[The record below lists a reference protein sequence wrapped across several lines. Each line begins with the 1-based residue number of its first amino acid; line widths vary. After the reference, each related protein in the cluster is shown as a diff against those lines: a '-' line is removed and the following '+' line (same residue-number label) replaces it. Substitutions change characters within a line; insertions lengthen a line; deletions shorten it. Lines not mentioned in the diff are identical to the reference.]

1 MELSNDLI
9 SQFVKITNS
18 NAQPE
23 KETVVY
29 GTIKDYEG
37 SKYVQLDGSDLLTPI
52 STTTEVVD
60 GERVMVTI
68 KNHTAT
74 VTGNL
79 SSPSARDKTVK
90 ELGTELGNKIS
101 EFEIIIADK
110 VSVDQLEAEAARIEA
125 LVAEKVSV
133 DQLEAV
139 EGTIETLNAEVV
151 AVSTKLTADEAE
163 IERLKTTKLDAEIAD
178 IKYATVEG
186 LNATNIKVNNLEATY
201 GEFASLT
208 TDKFKAYD
216 ATISDLEANTLSV
229 EEADLRYANIDFSNI
244 GSAAMETFYA
254 KSGLIEDVVVGDGTI
269 TGNLVGVTI
278 KGDLI
283 EGGTVVADKLIIL
296 GEDGLY
302 YKLNYDGVSIESE
315 QTDYNSLNGS
325 VITAKSITATKISVD
340 DLVAFDAT
348 IGGFNITDRS
358 LYSGVKESIN
368 NTTVGIY
375 LDNEGQ
381 VAFGDETNFLKF
393 YKDTDDTYKLEI
405 SAQSIMLSQSA
416 KNVEAALEETDKK
429 ITSTQTTL
437 TETINSN
444 YDDYNKFVSK
454 FSKYIRFMEDEN
466 GNPNDTA
473 LTIGSGDSALTLELD
488 NESGITFKKKGIP
501 FGWWDGDDFYTGN
514 IVIQVTERA
523 QFGNFAYVPRTDGS
537 LSFLKVESR
546 TGFYAVIKGTLMVM
560 YGSYPI
566 LENTTMIISDIPAVL
581 DGTKLILGEY

>member
-9 SQFVKITNS
+9 SQFVKITND
-18 NAQPE
+18 NTKTE
-23 KETVVY
+23 KKTVVY
-29 GTIKDYEG
+29 GTIKEYNG

-52 STTTEVVD
+52 STTTDVVND
-60 GERVMVTI
+60 ERVTVSI
-68 KNHTAT
+68 ENHTAT

-79 SSPSARDKTVK
+79 SSPAARTDDVQKI
-90 ELGTELGNKIS
+90 GTKIS

-110 VSVDQLEAEAARIEA
+110 VSVKQLEAEAARIEA
-125 LVAEKVSV
+125 LVADKVSV

-139 EGTIETLNAEVV
+139 EATVETLNVNVV
-151 AVSTKLTADEAE
+151 NVNEKLTADEAE
-163 IERLKTTKLDAEIAD
+163 IEKLKTTKLDAEIAD

-186 LNATNIKVNNLEATY
+186 LNATNITVNNLVSTY

-208 TDKFKAYD
+208 TDKLQAHD
-216 ATISDLEANTLSV
+216 AAITELDTKKLSA
-229 EEADLRYANIDFSNI
+229 ESADLRYANIDFSNI

-283 EGGTVVADKLIIL
+283 EGGTVVADKLVIL
-296 GEDGLY
+296 GENGLY
-302 YKLNYDGVSIESE
+302 YKLNYNGESIESE

-325 VITAKSITATKISVD
+325 IITAKSIAATKISVD

-358 LYSGVKESIN
+358 LYSGVKESID

-405 SAQSIMLSQSA
+405 SAQSIMLSRSA

-429 ITSTQTTL
+429 IDSTQTSL
-437 TETINSN
+437 TETINNN
-444 YDDYNKFVSK
+444 YDDYNKFLAK

-473 LTIGSGDSALTLELD
+473 LTIGSGDSAITLELD
-488 NESGITFKKKGIP
+488 NESGIMFKKKGVP

-546 TGFYAVIKGTLMVM
+546 TGFYAVIKGSLMVM
-560 YGSYPI
+560 YGSYPT
-566 LENTTMIISDIPAVL
+566 LDDTTMVISDIPAVL
-581 DGTKLILGEY
+581 SGTKLILGEY